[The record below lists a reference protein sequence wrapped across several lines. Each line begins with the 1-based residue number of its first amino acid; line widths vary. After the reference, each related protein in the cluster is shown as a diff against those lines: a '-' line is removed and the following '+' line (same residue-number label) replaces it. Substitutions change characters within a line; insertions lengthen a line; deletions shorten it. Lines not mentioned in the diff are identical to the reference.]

1 MTPTDTPERAWH
13 ALDSGEVCEALTVDP
28 TVGLNAGTVDE
39 RRAEHGPNRLEEE
52 QETPAWVHLLNQ
64 FRSPLIIILLVAG
77 AVTALLG
84 EYIDTGVIAAVLV
97 LNAAIGFTQE
107 RKAEQSVRALAE
119 LAAPDA
125 TVVRGG
131 EERQIDAEEL
141 VPGDVVLLEMGA
153 RIAADA
159 RVLDAQRLGVDES
172 LLTGDD
178 RCGLV
183 APHRPRRR
191 HRDRRQRAPQAAER
205 ARAPSRWTHAPRTG
219 LSGASGR
226 LSQGLVTLGP

>member
-13 ALDSGEVCEALTVDP
+13 ALDAGEVCEALTVDP
-28 TVGLNAGTVDE
+28 TVGLDAGTVDE

-64 FRSPLIIILLVAG
+64 FRSPLIIILLLVAG

-97 LNAAIGFTQE
+97 LN
-107 RKAEQSVRALAE
+107 
-119 LAAPDA
+119 
-125 TVVRGG
+125 
-131 EERQIDAEEL
+131 
-141 VPGDVVLLEMGA
+141 
-153 RIAADA
+153 
-159 RVLDAQRLGVDES
+159 AQRLGVDES